1 MYVKIL
7 PVLYLYHLHD
17 TLCTVFSF
25 PHPGG
30 SWSCAG
36 NWPGHKGLLEE
47 VGGEDPQDT
56 EEGAGQEGPG
66 SLPKDTPPHHFQQ
79 VLKGGKRA
87 PKEEKHT

>member
-1 MYVKIL
+1 MYIEIL

-17 TLCTVFSF
+17 TLYTLFSF

-36 NWPGHKGLLEE
+36 NFQEP
-47 VGGEDPQDT
+47 GGEDPQDK
-56 EEGAGQEGPG
+56 EEGAGQDGPG
-66 SLPKDTPPHHFQQ
+66 SSPTDTPPHHPQQ
-79 VLKGGKRA
+79 VLEGGKRA